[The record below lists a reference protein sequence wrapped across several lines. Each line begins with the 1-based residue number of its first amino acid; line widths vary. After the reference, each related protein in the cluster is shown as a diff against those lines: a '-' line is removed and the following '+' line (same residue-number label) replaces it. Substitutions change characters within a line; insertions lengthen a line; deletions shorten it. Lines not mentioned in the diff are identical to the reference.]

1 MSRKTKNAGAKPA
14 PPKPTKATR
23 NVVIINATA
32 EDDPLAREAESYLR
46 PNVQAAAT
54 IREYNTGRSDDD
66 TTGPDINALVA
77 ELTKQCGAVK
87 DGDLARGEAMLIA
100 QAHTLD
106 AIFGNLARRARKT
119 EYLNQ
124 LDHYMRLALKAQSQ
138 CRATWEAIAEIRNPR
153 AVAFVRQA
161 NIAAGPQQV
170 NNAPAPPVAPSRAEN
185 SENPPSKLLEA
196 IDGERLDTGAAGTAG
211 GDNRALETVG
221 AIDRTQDARG

>member
-1 MSRKTKNAGAKPA
+1 MTQMTRKTKGT
-14 PPKPTKATR
+14 PPKPTKPKR
-23 NVVIINATA
+23 NVVIIHSRP
-32 EDDPLAREAESYLR
+32 EDDPLAREAESFLL

-54 IREYNTGRSDDD
+54 IREYNTGSSDDD
-66 TTGPDINALVA
+66 TTGPDINALVE
-77 ELTKQCGAVK
+77 ELTKQSSVVK
-87 DGDLARGEAMLIA
+87 GGDLARGEAMLVA

-138 CRATWEAIAEIRNPR
+138 CRVTWEAIAEMKNPR

-170 NNAPAPPVAPSRAEN
+170 NNAAASGIAPSRAED
-185 SENPPSKLLEA
+185 SEKNAPNKLLEA
-196 IDGERLDTGAAGTAG
+196 KDGERLDTGTA
-211 GDNRALETVG
+211 DATSESDPTLETVG
-221 AIDRTQDARG
+221 AIDRTSNG